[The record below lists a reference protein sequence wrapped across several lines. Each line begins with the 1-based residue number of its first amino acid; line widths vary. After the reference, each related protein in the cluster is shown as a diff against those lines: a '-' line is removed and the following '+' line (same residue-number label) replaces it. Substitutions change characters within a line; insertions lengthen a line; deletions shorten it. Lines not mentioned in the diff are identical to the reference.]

1 MKSTIFSF
9 SFLLYVFFSIS
20 IKAQDV
26 PQTKS
31 TIVTDSV
38 EYMCDGIIL
47 SKTGKTVILKISDQ
61 RTIPAVGQTG
71 ILAKY
76 FEEEIF
82 GMKTTGWLDIG
93 KMKITSL
100 KPNSITMTITEE
112 LSVVTKN
119 GVKVDHFKSGNKV
132 HFSWKIAKLN

>member
-1 MKSTIFSF
+1 MRTLFFSF
-9 SFLLYVFFSIS
+9 SFLLYIFIS
-20 IKAQDV
+20 TSVKAQDI
-26 PQTKS
+26 PQT
-31 TIVTDSV
+31 TTTNNDSV

-47 SKTGKTVILKISDQ
+47 SKTGKTVVVKIVDQ
-61 RTIPAVGQTG
+61 RELPSIGQYG

-93 KMKITSL
+93 KMKITSV
-100 KPNSITMTITEE
+100 KPTSITMTIIDE

-119 GVKVDHFKSGNKV
+119 GEKVDHFKPGKTV
-132 HFSWKIAKLN
+132 HFTWKVKKF

>member
-1 MKSTIFSF
+1 MKILIFGF
-9 SFLLYVFFSIS
+9 SLLFYLFFSIS

-26 PQTKS
+26 PQTKA
-31 TIVTDSV
+31 TTVADSV
-38 EYMCDGIIL
+38 EYKFDGTIL
-47 SKTGKTVILKISDQ
+47 SKKGITVVVKINGQ
-61 RTIPAVGQTG
+61 KELPTVGQSG

-93 KMKITSL
+93 KMKITSV
-100 KPNSITMTITEE
+100 KPTSITMTIIDE

-119 GVKVDHFKSGNKV
+119 GEKVDHFKPEKIV
-132 HFSWKIAKLN
+132 HFTWKIPK

>member
-1 MKSTIFSF
+1 MKTIIFSLA
-9 SFLLYVFFSIS
+9 FLLYLFFSIS
-20 IKAQDV
+20 VKAQDMSQNKPTTV
-26 PQTKS
+26 A
-31 TIVTDSV
+31 DSV
-38 EYMCDGIIL
+38 EYMCDGTIL
-47 SKTGKTVILKISDQ
+47 SKTGTTIIIKITDQ
-61 RTIPAVGQTG
+61 RATPAVGQSG
-71 ILAKY
+71 VLAKY

-119 GVKVDHFKSGNKV
+119 GVKVDHFKPGNKV
-132 HFSWKIAKLN
+132 HFSWKIAK